1 MNSNADYFRKEIEN
15 KQGPRTIT
23 KFICR
28 DVSMGVG
35 RQEDP
40 RQSVEKELH
49 LGTAREEGEVGRR
62 GRQRTLGR
70 WRHSE
75 G

>member
-1 MNSNADYFRKEIEN
+1 MSSIGYLDRLNT
-15 KQGPRTIT
+15 GPDNTWR
-23 KFICR
+23 
-28 DVSMGVG
+28 SMGVG

-40 RQSVEKELH
+40 RQSGEKELH